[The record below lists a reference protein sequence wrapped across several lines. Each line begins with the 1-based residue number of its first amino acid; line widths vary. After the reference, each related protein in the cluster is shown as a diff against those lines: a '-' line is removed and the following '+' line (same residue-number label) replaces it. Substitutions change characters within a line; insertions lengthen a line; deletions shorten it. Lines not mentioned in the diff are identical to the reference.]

1 MAFPATTYT
10 NGVTAYAALKNK
22 VAALGMTS
30 NVLDFEG
37 YISAFLVNFLE
48 DPTLGAGATFAAGT
62 ITVSEPGIAI
72 TQTWNDAAVT
82 FKASTITITD
92 TNSAAA
98 SVFVDYLVASSSK
111 FSVSKAGAITCAGG
125 IAMTGALSGA
135 TTIAA
140 STSVTVTSA
149 SAVALAVGLAGA
161 TNPAFVIDSST
172 GSQAAGLKVTGAAT
186 GGTVAIAAIDSGSN
200 TNLTING
207 KGTGTIG
214 IGSVSTGAVTITPA
228 TTVTGLL
235 TATAGLT
242 SVAAATLKSG
252 TAVPA
257 TAGAVAA
264 GAPVILYSTSI
275 TVEVTSDTPTHT
287 RPKGSICINTGGSST
302 STRMYV
308 NTDGA
313 GTWASFTTSA

>member
-1 MAFPATTYT
+1 MAFPSTTYT
-10 NGVTAYAALKNK
+10 NGVTAFTALENK

-30 NVLDFEG
+30 SVLDEPGF
-37 YISAFLVNFLE
+37 IAAFLANFLD
-48 DPTLGAGATFAAGT
+48 DPQLGAGATFAAGT
-62 ITVSEPGIAI
+62 ITTSEPGIAI
-72 TQTWNDAAVT
+72 TQTWNDAGVT
-82 FKASTITITD
+82 FKAETITITD
-92 TNSAAA
+92 TNSAAG
-98 SVFVDYLVASSSK
+98 SLFVDYLVGASSK
-111 FSVSKAGAITCAGG
+111 FSVSKGGAITA
-125 IAMTGALSGA
+125 
-135 TTIAA
+135 
-140 STSVTVTSA
+140 TSA
-149 SAVALAVGLAGA
+149 SASALAVGLAGA
-161 TNPAFVIDSST
+161 TNPAFVVDSST
-172 GSQAAGLKVTGAAT
+172 GSQAAGLKITGAAT

-242 SVAAATLKSG
+242 SVAASTLKSG

-264 GAPVILYSTSI
+264 GAPIILYSTSI
-275 TVEVTSDTPTHT
+275 TVEITSDTPTHT